1 VSGYRGETE
10 TLEKMQRRV
19 ACDHQY
25 IREWSLGMDVKILIK
40 TLGVVLNGR
49 NAY

>member
-1 VSGYRGETE
+1 
-10 TLEKMQRRV
+10 V

-25 IREWSLGMDVKILIK
+25 IREWSLWMDLKILVK
-40 TLGVVLNGR
+40 TLGVVFSQR